1 MLGVGQLALA
11 LTLLL
16 RLASAAADEA
26 GWKVGRGTFYG
37 IGKWSI
43 HSGAC
48 GFGCISEDQ
57 PAGWDVVALSD
68 QFPGF
73 AGSCGRCY
81 EIRCNPATVKDGY
94 GASFD
99 RTHACIDPSTS
110 LLVRVA
116 DACPCSYPNNWYSN
130 KRWCCGDVDHMDISV
145 WAFEKLADK
154 KWGVIGIQY
163 RPVPCNKL
171 PDNPAP
177 PISNPTPGQYWRNKQ
192 PDFMQTGD
200 LSTPKASNARTYLYR

>member
-1 MLGVGQLALA
+1 
-11 LTLLL
+11 
-16 RLASAAADEA
+16 
-26 GWKVGRGTFYG
+26 
-37 IGKWSI
+37 
-43 HSGAC
+43 
-48 GFGCISEDQ
+48 
-57 PAGWDVVALSD
+57 
-68 QFPGF
+68 
-73 AGSCGRCY
+73 
-81 EIRCNPATVKDGY
+81 
-94 GASFD
+94 
-99 RTHACIDPSTS
+99 
-110 LLVRVA
+110 
-116 DACPCSYPNNWYSN
+116 
-130 KRWCCGDVDHMDISV
+130 MDISV